1 MPPEPVPT
9 MHLCVRT
16 SVDWADE
23 AAYRRHLWP
32 DMLPKVAVW
41 DATFRLSWREFRVA
55 TAALARE
62 NLAKVHGARITAWD
76 DVPEGDLVLPVDDD
90 DWFAPDILGRLA
102 TMDDGRCDGLVWT
115 QSTLEVP
122 INFGHRLFLLRRRL
136 QPSLQPRWFCGTNN
150 YALRKGPLDAEAWRN
165 HTRAD
170 ARFRGQPAIPFVTRR
185 LSLHNRT
192 LASATSM
199 GWRRPTVSR
208 RTLLAKRRAYLRLY
222 ARYRPPADDLAWC
235 LPYVGKMRELMERL
249 EPR

>member
-1 MPPEPVPT
+1 M

-32 DMLPKVAVW
+32 DMLPKVGVW
-41 DATFRLSWREFRVA
+41 DATFRLSWREFRVT

-62 NLAKVHGARITAWD
+62 NLAEVDGARITAWD

-90 DWFAPDILGRLA
+90 DWFAPDILKRLA
-102 TMDDGRCDGLVWT
+102 SVDVGRPDGVVWT

-122 INFGHRLFLLRRRL
+122 INLGHRLFLFRRRL
-136 QPSLQPRWFCGTNN
+136 QPSLLPRWFCATNN
-150 YALRKGPLDAEAWRN
+150 YAVRKGPMDLEAWQN
-165 HTRAD
+165 HMRAD
-170 ARFRGQPAIPFVTRR
+170 ARFRGNPGIPFIARR

-199 GWRRPTVSR
+199 GWRQPTVSA

-222 ARYRPPADDLAWC
+222 TGYRPPTEDLAWA
-235 LPYVGKMRELMERL
+235 LPYIARMRGLMERL